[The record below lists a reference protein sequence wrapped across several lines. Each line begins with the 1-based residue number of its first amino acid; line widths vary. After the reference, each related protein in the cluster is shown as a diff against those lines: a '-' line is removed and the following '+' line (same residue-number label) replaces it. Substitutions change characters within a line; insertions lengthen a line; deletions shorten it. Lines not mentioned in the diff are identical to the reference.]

1 MKCVATCWATN
12 PTSLVLNL
20 IGLLVLSAIAF
31 YAMRGA
37 VAMVFHRVLGAARFS
52 RPEPTLYQKCLA
64 VHIQDAAPRSA
75 LQ

>member
-1 MKCVATCWATN
+1 MRCVATCWATN

-20 IGLLVLSAIAF
+20 IGLLILLAIVL

-37 VAMVFHRVLGAARFS
+37 VAVVFHRVFGAARFS